1 MEIKDVTLIVGS
13 STPTYLGDP
22 SYKRRLVQSISSND
36 PPNVSLLTMSAH
48 IGTHV
53 DAPSHLFN
61 GADSID
67 QIPLDILVG
76 RVLVVEYNGLGPIT
90 ANDME
95 GFGITDDNTRVLF
108 KTRNSQMLD
117 QREFVYDY
125 VGFTEEA
132 GKWVVNRGIKLIGI
146 DYLSVDAHL
155 NINFPVH
162 RLMLAAGVVVVE
174 GLSLGKISAGEY
186 TLVCLP
192 MKLEE
197 AEGAPARVILLPKH
211 FETKT
216 PPTNYK

>member
-1 MEIKDVTLIVGS
+1 MEIKDLTLKVGS

-22 SYKRRLVQSISSND
+22 SFKRRLVQSISAND
-36 PPNVSLLTMSAH
+36 PTNVSLLTMSAH

-61 GADSID
+61 GANSID

-76 RVLVVEYNGLGPIT
+76 RVLVVEYSGLGPIT

-95 GFGITDDNTRVLF
+95 NFGISYGITRVLF
-108 KTRNSQMLD
+108 KTRNSQLLD
-117 QREFVYDY
+117 RREFVYDY

-146 DYLSVDAHL
+146 DYLSVDAPQ

-162 RLMLAAGVVVVE
+162 RLMLAAEVVVVE
-174 GLSLGKISAGEY
+174 GLSLGEISAGEY

-197 AEGAPARVILLPKH
+197 TEGAPARVILLPKR
-211 FETKT
+211 FET
-216 PPTNYK
+216 